1 LTLGAYARYVKLK
14 LVVPSALGK
23 TTFASGI
30 GRPNVRFLPYVLV
43 MVLFALGLMAKPML
57 VTFPVLLL
65 LLDYWPLTRFS
76 STRARVLVVEKI
88 PLLVLSLASCVV
100 TLIVQVKPMEAMI
113 NLPLPW
119 RLANAVVA
127 YVAYLGQFFYPVNLA
142 LLYPHLVDELP
153 IWKILA
159 SLLTLLAVSMG
170 GVLCRRKHPYLI
182 VGWFWYLVMLLPVIG
197 LVQVGGQAMA
207 DRYTYLPQIGI
218 ALALAW
224 GADELRRSWLWR
236 PKMVGIALALL
247 LLVLTTMACL
257 QTSYWQDGAT
267 VWRHTLSCTVD
278 NSSAHEGLAVAFSE
292 LGQAEEALTEF
303 QVVLKMR
310 GDDTGASFYYN
321 WGVALDR
328 ANQTQE
334 SIACFEKSLRIRP
347 DCPRAHFNLANLLV
361 SEGKRGEAIG
371 HFDEAIRQK
380 PDYVK
385 AHYNLAWVLAT
396 TDPQSGGDPCRAVV
410 LAQRACQLAG
420 EDSPL
425 GLDVLAAAYAA
436 AGRFPEAIATAQKG
450 VHAASLAGETILS
463 QQIEARL
470 KLYRENRKSKTSW

>member
-1 LTLGAYARYVKLK
+1 
-14 LVVPSALGK
+14 
-23 TTFASGI
+23 
-30 GRPNVRFLPYVLV
+30 
-43 MVLFALGLMAKPML
+43 
-57 VTFPVLLL
+57 
-65 LLDYWPLTRFS
+65 
-76 STRARVLVVEKI
+76 
-88 PLLVLSLASCVV
+88 V

-127 YVAYLGQFFYPVNLA
+127 YVAYLGQLFYPVNLA
-142 LLYPHLVDELP
+142 LLYPHPGDELP

-170 GVLCRRKHPYLI
+170 VVLYRRKHPYLI
-182 VGWFWYLVMLLPVIG
+182 VGWFWYLFMLVPVIG

-267 VWRHTLSCTVD
+267 VWRHTLSCTAD
-278 NSSAHEGLAVAFSE
+278 NPSAHEGLAVALSK
-292 LGQAEEALTEF
+292 LGQTEEALAEFAEF
-303 QVVLKMR
+303 QVVLR
-310 GDDTGASFYYN
+310 TLGIDPGASFYYN
-321 WGVALDR
+321 WGVTLER
-328 ANQTQE
+328 AGQTQE
-334 SIACFEKSLRIRP
+334 SIACYEKSLRVQP
-347 DCPRAHFNLANLLV
+347 DYPQSHFNLANLLV
-361 SEGKRGEAIG
+361 SEGKRIEAIS

-396 TDPQSGGDPCRAVV
+396 TDPQSGGDPRRAVA

-425 GLDVLAAAYAA
+425 GFDVLAAAYAA
-436 AGRFPEAIATAQKG
+436 AGRFPEAVATAQKG

-463 QQIEARL
+463 QQIEARR
-470 KLYRENRKSKTSW
+470 KLYRQNRKSKPRW